1 MKTTLLIAF
10 SMLISNCFAQQ
21 KTTTTTVKNDNMS
34 VNISE
39 TKTNYE
45 FHSTYNKDKTNKVL
59 AYMDNTIAKGSSS
72 RFKNMQVDAQMTL
85 DNGASLYIRSYPG
98 KLDLKLDKRKNSAEI
113 YARFKNMCE
122 GLKDLIQKK

>member
-1 MKTTLLIAF
+1 
-10 SMLISNCFAQQ
+10 MLISNCFAQQ
-21 KTTTTTVKNDNMS
+21 KTTTTTVKNDDMFVS
-34 VNISE
+34 ISE

-45 FHSTYNKDKTNKVL
+45 FHSTYNKDKTNQVL

-85 DNGASLYIRSYPG
+85 DNGASFYIRSYPG